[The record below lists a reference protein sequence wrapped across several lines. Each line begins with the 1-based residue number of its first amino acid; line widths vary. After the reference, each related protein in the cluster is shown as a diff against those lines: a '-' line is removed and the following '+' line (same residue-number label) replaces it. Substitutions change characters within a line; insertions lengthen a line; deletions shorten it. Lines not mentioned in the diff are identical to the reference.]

1 MRSRS
6 RHRRPLSVIHAV
18 DGWVKLVK
26 PVAGYAN
33 GGVPPGIHPGI
44 GGAAFGTV
52 DAGAD
57 EDVEVRPRLGGDPGV
72 GVLVTPA
79 PPSAGAE
86 LDDEVVV
93 DVVLVSVLLV
103 SGGDG

>member
-1 MRSRS
+1 M
-6 RHRRPLSVIHAV
+6 
-18 DGWVKLVK
+18 
-26 PVAGYAN
+26 AGYAK

-72 GVLVTPA
+72 AGVAVTPA
-79 PPSAGAE
+79 PPIAGAE
-86 LDDEVVV
+86 LDEVVL

-103 SGGDG
+103 AGGDG

>member
-1 MRSRS
+1 M
-6 RHRRPLSVIHAV
+6 
-18 DGWVKLVK
+18 
-26 PVAGYAN
+26 AGYAN

-44 GGAAFGTV
+44 GGAAAGTV

-57 EDVEVRPRLGGDPGV
+57 DDVDVRPRLGGDAGEV
-72 GVLVTPA
+72 GVVVTPA

-86 LDDEVVV
+86 LDEEVVL

-103 SGGDG
+103 AGGDG

>member
-1 MRSRS
+1 M
-6 RHRRPLSVIHAV
+6 
-18 DGWVKLVK
+18 
-26 PVAGYAN
+26 AGYAN

-57 EDVEVRPRLGGDPGV
+57 EDVEVRPRLGGDAGDV
-72 GVLVTPA
+72 GVVVTPA
-79 PPSAGAE
+79 PPIAGAE
-86 LDDEVVV
+86 LDEEVVV